1 MRKALGFGGVV
12 AAAAAV
18 GTGIGRLVEPVTASM
33 GAHPDGERLERMR
46 ASAQWGGQTFR
57 NRRPTSSLPSAE
69 SGALQR
75 MRDNW
80 SRRKPAGPIPLVTTT
95 SEPAT
100 AGPVVTW
107 FGHASALLTLDG
119 ARILLDPV
127 WSDRC
132 SPSQHV
138 GPKRLHPTP
147 VSLADLGAIDLVVI
161 SHDHYDHLDMDTVVD
176 LAGHTDATFVV
187 PLGIG
192 AHLESWGVPSERFV
206 ELDWEQSHTAAGITL
221 TCVESQHFSGRGFT
235 RDETLWASWVIAGPS
250 GRVFFSGDTGYFDG
264 YADLGERHG
273 PFDVALMAIGAYDP
287 AWRSIHLDPE
297 EAVQATVELGRPLLL
312 PIHWGTFVL
321 APHPWEEPV
330 ERLLRAAEV
339 ADVRVVVPRPG
350 ESVEAAAPVAVDPWW
365 RGVAA
370 PAPALVG

>member
-1 MRKALGFGGVV
+1 MRKALGFGGVM

-33 GAHPDGERLERMR
+33 GAHPEGARLDRMR
-46 ASAQWGGQTFR
+46 ASAQWGGTTFH
-57 NRRPTSSLPSAE
+57 NRRVTSSLPSPE
-69 SGALQR
+69 TGALQR

-80 SRRKPAGPIPLVTTT
+80 SRRKPAGPIPVVTSTT
-95 SEPAT
+95 PPQTT
-100 AGPVVTW
+100 APVVTW

-138 GPKRLHPTP
+138 GPKRLHPNP
-147 VSLADLGAIDLVVI
+147 VGLADLGRVDLVVI

-176 LAGHTDATFVV
+176 LARSTEAMFVV

-192 AHLESWGVPSERFV
+192 AHLESWGVAPERVV
-206 ELDWEQSHTAAGITL
+206 ELDWEESHTQAGVSL
-221 TCVESQHFSGRGFT
+221 TCVESQHFSGRGFN
-235 RDETLWASWVIAGPS
+235 RDETLWASWVVAGPS

-264 YADLGERHG
+264 YAELGERHG
-273 PFDVALMAIGAYDP
+273 PFDIALMAIGAYDP

-330 ERLLRAAEV
+330 ERLLTAADA

-350 ESVEAAAPVAVDPWW
+350 ESVQADQPAVVDPWW
-365 RGVAA
+365 RTVAA
-370 PAPALVG
+370 VG